1 MHSIA
6 VIFKAGLINMGQM
19 SRCNVTDL
27 VCSYNPTDDYHQTEH
42 FIIFSLV
49 CFGFYS
55 TTLVFWFTGVHS
67 RRSHQHVLQRP
78 AIFQQKKHL

>member
-6 VIFKAGLINMGQM
+6 VIFKATLIKMGQM

-55 TTLVFWFTGVHS
+55 TTLVFWFTGDS
-67 RRSHQHVLQRP
+67 RRSYQHCFTVTSHFS
-78 AIFQQKKHL
+78 AKKHL